1 MRTAYFINTQAPFVL
16 NRQNKRKLED
26 KNKTNTFFY
35 IFGRFI
41 SKVKK

>member
-1 MRTAYFINTQAPFVL
+1 MRTEYFINTQAPFVL

-26 KNKTNTFFY
+26 KNKTYFFCM
-35 IFGRFI
+35 FSRFI